1 VNPHAATQPRAR
13 RALLPALLALALLSG
28 CGREPATYADG
39 TPVVSA
45 GQIQF
50 PADSRQLDVLR
61 SEAVSEGASASL
73 QLPGRVVWDETR
85 STALRAPLPGQVSR
99 IEAQPGQKVK
109 AGQVIAWITSPEFGQ
124 AQAEGV
130 RGRAGLQQAR
140 RELERT
146 RELHA
151 AGVASGRELDEAEA
165 HFAGSQADHARAA
178 AFATAYGNGNG
189 NRVDQRLPLRAP
201 IDGVLVER
209 RMSPGMNVGPDGEQ
223 PLAVIGDPDRLW
235 LLLDIPESL
244 AGRLQPGMAVRV
256 PAADGSTL
264 QATLQH
270 VDDFVDSERRVVQA
284 RAELDN
290 HGRSFKAGQYVR
302 AQVALPAQGGVSLP
316 DAAVL
321 LIDGKQV
328 VFVDEGKGLYAR
340 RAVQAEELGD
350 GRLWVREGLAAGS
363 RVVVEGGLLLQQL
376 VDNAPAP
383 ATAPSATAAP
393 AVGHAAP

>member
-1 VNPHAATQPRAR
+1 MTPRDVTQLRAR

-28 CGREPATYADG
+28 CGREPATHAD
-39 TPVVSA
+39 PAPAVSA

-50 PADSRQLDVLR
+50 PADSRQLEVLR
-61 SEAVSEGASASL
+61 SEAVGEGASASL
-73 QLPGRVVWDETR
+73 PLPGRIVWDETR
-85 STALRAPLPGQVSR
+85 SSALRSPMPGQVSR

-130 RGRAGLQQAR
+130 RRQAELQQAR

-178 AFATAYGNGNG
+178 AFATAYGNGN
-189 NRVDQRLPLRAP
+189 RVDQRLPLRAP

-209 RMSPGMNVGPDGEQ
+209 RMSPGMNVGPDSEQ

-244 AGRLQPGMAVRV
+244 AGRLRPGMQVRV

-290 HGRSFKAGQYVR
+290 RNRSFKAGQYVR
-302 AQVALPAQGGVSLP
+302 AQVALPGQGGVSLP

-328 VFVDEGKGLYAR
+328 VFVEEGKGHYAR

-350 GRLWVREGLAAGS
+350 GRLWVREGLPAGS
-363 RVVVEGGLLLQQL
+363 RVVVEGGLLLQQM
-376 VDNAPAP
+376 VDTAPA
-383 ATAPSATAAP
+383 ASTSGTGRAAP
-393 AVGHAAP
+393 

>member
-1 VNPHAATQPRAR
+1 MKSTVAYRPQAR
-13 RALLPALLALALLSG
+13 QAVLPALLALALLGG
-28 CGREPATYADG
+28 CGREPASYTEDG
-39 TPVVSA
+39 PKVSA

-50 PADSRQLDVLR
+50 PAGSRQLDVLR
-61 SEAVSEGASASL
+61 SEAVTAGASASL

-85 STALRAPLPGQVSR
+85 SSALRTPLAGQVAR

-130 RGRAGLQQAR
+130 RGRAELQQAR
-140 RELERT
+140 KELERT

-165 HFAGSQADHARAA
+165 NFAGSQADHARAT
-178 AFATAYGNGNG
+178 AFAKAYGNGQHAI
-189 NRVDQRLPLRAP
+189 DQRLPLRAP

-209 RMSPGMNVGPDGEQ
+209 RMSPGMAVSPDSER

-235 LLLDIPESL
+235 LQLDVPEGL
-244 AGRLQPGMAVRV
+244 AGRLKAGMQVSVPG
-256 PAADGSTL
+256 ADGQPL

-290 HGRSFKAGQYVR
+290 RARGFKAGQYVR
-302 AQVALPAQGGVSLP
+302 AQVALPAEGGVSLP

-328 VFVDEGKGLYAR
+328 VFVEEGKGRFVR
-340 RAVQAEELGD
+340 RAVHAEELGD
-350 GRLWVREGLAAGS
+350 GRLWVREGLAAGA

-376 VDNAPAP
+376 ADSAPA
-383 ATAPSATAAP
+383 AASTGT
-393 AVGHAAP
+393 GHAAP

>member
-1 VNPHAATQPRAR
+1 MKSTVAHRPQAR
-13 RALLPALLALALLSG
+13 HALLPALLALALLGG
-28 CGREPATYADG
+28 CGREPASYAEDA
-39 TPVVSA
+39 PQVSA

-61 SEAVSEGASASL
+61 SEAVTAGASASL
-73 QLPGRVVWDETR
+73 QLPGRVVWDETH
-85 STALRAPLPGQVSR
+85 SSALRTPLAGQVAR

-130 RGRAGLQQAR
+130 RGRAELQQAR
-140 RELERT
+140 KELDRT

-165 HFAGSQADHARAA
+165 NFAGSQADHARAT
-178 AFATAYGNGNG
+178 AFARAYGNGQH
-189 NRVDQRLPLRAP
+189 VDQRLPLRAP

-209 RMSPGMNVGPDGEQ
+209 RMSPGMSVSPDSEQ

-244 AGRLQPGMAVRV
+244 AGRLKAGMQVSVPG
-256 PAADGSTL
+256 ADGQPM

-290 HGRSFKAGQYVR
+290 RARGFKAGQYVR
-302 AQVALPAQGGVSLP
+302 AEVALPAEGGVSLP

-328 VFVDEGKGLYAR
+328 VFVEEGKGR
-340 RAVQAEELGD
+340 FVRHAVHAEELGD
-350 GRLWVREGLAAGS
+350 GRLWVREGLPVGS

-376 VDNAPAP
+376 VDSAPA
-383 ATAPSATAAP
+383 AASTG
-393 AVGHAAP
+393 AGHAAP

>member
-1 VNPHAATQPRAR
+1 MIPHAATQPRAR

-39 TPVVSA
+39 APVVSG

-50 PADSRQLDVLR
+50 AADSPQLEVLR

-85 STALRAPLPGQVSR
+85 FSALRAPLPGQVSR

-109 AGQVIAWITSPEFGQ
+109 AGQVIAWISSPEFGQ
-124 AQAEGV
+124 AQAEGM
-130 RGRAGLQQAR
+130 RGRAELQQAR
-140 RELERT
+140 RELDRT

-165 HFAGSQADHARAA
+165 RFAGSQADHARAA
-178 AFATAYGNGNG
+178 AFATAYGNG

-235 LLLDIPESL
+235 LLMDIPESL
-244 AGRLQPGMAVRV
+244 AGRLQPGMMVRV

-328 VFVDEGKGLYAR
+328 VFVDEGKGHYAR

-383 ATAPSATAAP
+383 ATAPPASTAQ

>member
-1 VNPHAATQPRAR
+1 MKSTVAHRPRAR
-13 RALLPALLALALLSG
+13 HAVLPALLALALLSG
-28 CGREPATYADG
+28 CGREPASYTEDA
-39 TPVVSA
+39 PQVSA

-61 SEAVSEGASASL
+61 SEAVTAGASASL

-85 STALRAPLPGQVSR
+85 SSALHTPLPGQVAR
-99 IEAQPGQKVK
+99 IEAQPGQNVK

-130 RGRAGLQQAR
+130 RGRAELQQAR
-140 RELERT
+140 KELDRT

-165 HFAGSQADHARAA
+165 NFAGSQADHARAT
-178 AFATAYGNGNG
+178 AFARAYGNGQ
-189 NRVDQRLPLRAP
+189 RVDQRLPLRAP

-209 RMSPGMNVGPDGEQ
+209 RMSPGMSVSPDSEQ

-244 AGRLQPGMAVRV
+244 AGRLKAGMPVSVPG
-256 PAADGSTL
+256 ADGQPL

-290 HGRSFKAGQYVR
+290 RARGFKAGQYVR
-302 AQVALPAQGGVSLP
+302 AQVALPAEGGVSLP

-328 VFVDEGKGLYAR
+328 VFVEEGKGRYVR
-340 RAVQAEELGD
+340 HAVHAEELGD
-350 GRLWVREGLAAGS
+350 GRLWVRDGLAAGS

-376 VDNAPAP
+376 VDSAPA
-383 ATAPSATAAP
+383 AASTG
-393 AVGHAAP
+393 AGHAAP

>member
-1 VNPHAATQPRAR
+1 MKSTVAYRPQAR
-13 RALLPALLALALLSG
+13 QAVLPALLALALLGG
-28 CGREPATYADG
+28 CGREPASYTEDG
-39 TPVVSA
+39 PKVSA

-50 PADSRQLDVLR
+50 PAGSRQLDVLR
-61 SEAVSEGASASL
+61 SEAVTAGASASL

-85 STALRAPLPGQVSR
+85 SSALRTPLAGQVAR

-130 RGRAGLQQAR
+130 RGRAELQQAR
-140 RELERT
+140 KELKRT

-165 HFAGSQADHARAA
+165 NFAGSQADHARAT
-178 AFATAYGNGNG
+178 AFAKAYGNGQHAI
-189 NRVDQRLPLRAP
+189 DQRLPLRAP

-209 RMSPGMNVGPDGEQ
+209 RMSPGMAVSPDSER

-235 LLLDIPESL
+235 LQLDVPEGL
-244 AGRLQPGMAVRV
+244 AGRLKAGMQVSVPG
-256 PAADGSTL
+256 ADGQPL

-290 HGRSFKAGQYVR
+290 RARGFKAGQYVR
-302 AQVALPAQGGVSLP
+302 AQVALPAEGGVSLP

-328 VFVDEGKGLYAR
+328 VFVEEGKGRFVR
-340 RAVQAEELGD
+340 RAVHAEEQGD
-350 GRLWVREGLAAGS
+350 GRLWVREGLAAGA

-376 VDNAPAP
+376 ADSAPA
-383 ATAPSATAAP
+383 AASTGT
-393 AVGHAAP
+393 GHAAP

>member
-1 VNPHAATQPRAR
+1 MKSPVAHRPRAR
-13 RALLPALLALALLSG
+13 HGVLPALLALALLVG
-28 CGREPATYADG
+28 CGREPASYTEDA
-39 TPVVSA
+39 PQISA

-50 PADSRQLDVLR
+50 PAGSRQLDVLR
-61 SEAVSEGASASL
+61 SEAVTAGASATL

-85 STALRAPLPGQVSR
+85 SSALRTPLPGQVAR

-130 RGRAGLQQAR
+130 RGGAELQQAR

-165 HFAGSQADHARAA
+165 NFAGSQADHARAT
-178 AFATAYGNGNG
+178 AFAKAYGNGQ
-189 NRVDQRLPLRAP
+189 RVDQRLPLRAP

-209 RMSPGMNVGPDGEQ
+209 RMSPGMSVSPDSEQ

-235 LLLDIPESL
+235 LLLDVPESL
-244 AGRLQPGMAVRV
+244 AGRMKAGMQASVPG
-256 PAADGSTL
+256 ADGQLL

-284 RAELDN
+284 R
-290 HGRSFKAGQYVR
+290 GAGQPRTRLQGGAVR
-302 AQVALPAQGGVSLP
+302 ARPGGV
-316 DAAVL
+316 A
-321 LIDGKQV
+321 
-328 VFVDEGKGLYAR
+328 
-340 RAVQAEELGD
+340 
-350 GRLWVREGLAAGS
+350 GRGRCLAARCG
-363 RVVVEGGLLLQQL
+363 RAADRRQAGGVRGGGQGTLR
-376 VDNAPAP
+376 APCRACRGTGRWP
-383 ATAPSATAAP
+383 P
-393 AVGHAAP
+393 VGA

>member
-1 VNPHAATQPRAR
+1 MTPRDVIRPRAR

-28 CGREPATYADG
+28 CGREPATHAD
-39 TPVVSA
+39 PAPAVSA

-50 PADSRQLDVLR
+50 PADSRQLGVLR
-61 SEAVSEGASASL
+61 SEAVGEGGSASL
-73 QLPGRVVWDETR
+73 QLPGRIVWDETR
-85 STALRAPLPGQVSR
+85 SSDLRSPMPGQVSR

-130 RGRAGLQQAR
+130 RGQAELQQAR

-178 AFATAYGNGNG
+178 AFATAYGNGN
-189 NRVDQRLPLRAP
+189 RVDQRLPLRAP

-209 RMSPGMNVGPDGEQ
+209 RMSPGMNVGPDSER

-244 AGRLQPGMAVRV
+244 AGRLQPGMQVRV

-290 HGRSFKAGQYVR
+290 RSRSIKAGQYVR
-302 AQVALPAQGGVSLP
+302 AQVALPGQGGVSLP

-328 VFVDEGKGLYAR
+328 VFVEEGKGHYAR

-350 GRLWVREGLAAGS
+350 GRLWVREGLPAGS

-376 VDNAPAP
+376 VDTAP
-383 ATAPSATAAP
+383 ATSTSGTGRAAP
-393 AVGHAAP
+393 